1 MSNRLERI
9 AIHEAAHMV
18 AMDKLFPENY
28 PEKLTIVSDETEEI
42 FGFFRPGIY
51 LGEILDGTPQDEE
64 TEHFIKY
71 ATVCCAG
78 YAATLVFGF
87 DESLALKDSENDF
100 SAAGRY
106 LAQGKS
112 EALEFFKNK
121 NNQKVVRFIAD
132 ILLECKTIEG
142 YEELSTL
149 LGIAYESCDKDEF
162 YQAKDQFLQWRKDAG
177 L

>member
-28 PEKLTIVSDETEEI
+28 PEKLTIVPHKTEEI
-42 FGFFRPGIY
+42 FGFFRPANY
-51 LGEILDGTPQDEE
+51 FGEILADIPQDEAN
-64 TEHFIKY
+64 EHFIRH

-78 YAATLVFGF
+78 YAATIIFGF
-87 DESLALKDSENDF
+87 NKNLALKDSENDF
-100 SAAGRY
+100 LEAGSY

-121 NNQKVVRFIAD
+121 ENQKAIRFIAD

-162 YQAKDQFLQWRKDAG
+162 YQAIDDFSQRRDESKN
-177 L
+177 

>member
-1 MSNRLERI
+1 
-9 AIHEAAHMV
+9 MV
-18 AMDKLFPENY
+18 P
-28 PEKLTIVSDETEEI
+28 
-42 FGFFRPGIY
+42 PGC
-51 LGEILDGTPQDEE
+51 E

-71 ATVCCAG
+71 ATACCAG

-112 EALEFFKNK
+112 EALEFFKIK
-121 NNQKVVRFIAD
+121 IIKKRSDLRYPLDA
-132 ILLECKTIEG
+132 KTIEG
-142 YEELSTL
+142 FEELSTL